1 MSAAVLETRAA
12 KATLAAGL
20 SMGLSVAL
28 QLVSVPVCLRYWGEE
43 TYGLWL
49 ALLALA
55 TLVRTLDFGFIAYVG
70 NELNLQYHGDEQQ
83 LRTTLASGLWGA
95 LALGILE
102 LLAGALILAS
112 GALARLLGIPE
123 EVAQHGRAA
132 LAFGILLFGFVSTGP
147 SFGIV
152 HKLLVPAGMLHQ
164 ATWWFMGLQIA
175 QTASLVAAAA
185 LGLTLGEAAV
195 LFAVCLALIQGASAL
210 YVARKL
216 PQFVPWWR
224 RPSRVRAVR
233 DLVRSTAMSGALLLT
248 QAGTNGIVMVVSAGL
263 GAAAVPAFTTV
274 RTLTSLWTTLTNVL
288 TAPLLPDVVRYH
300 AQGEPRKL
308 VAMLEAH
315 WLVANC
321 LVNLSILVCLPFLDL
336 VYRTWTNG
344 LVALDPGLL
353 CIMLLV
359 VVVGTPGSLIVV
371 YLTGIN
377 HLRAVTALYAVRGLV
392 PLAVGFALLPSLGL
406 IGVGLGLAAGEL
418 LGPVLVGAWYLQLE
432 LRRSGGAGSPRWQPA
447 AVGSALASGFLV
459 LTWLRGPHFGVAY
472 SAALVG
478 VIGSVA
484 WGWHA
489 ISAEVRA
496 RVLRLIGRAIG
507 LGRR

>member
-1 MSAAVLETRAA
+1 VSGAVLETRAA

-70 NELNLQYHGDEQQ
+70 NEVNLQYHRDEQQ

-95 LALGILE
+95 LALGVVE
-102 LLAGALILAS
+102 LLAGALIIAS
-112 GALARLLGIPE
+112 GRLAGLLGIPE
-123 EVAQHGRAA
+123 EIARHGRAG
-132 LAFGILLFGFVSTGP
+132 LAFGIVLLGFVSTGP
-147 SFGIV
+147 CFGIV

-175 QTASLVAAAA
+175 QTAALVAAAA
-185 LGLTLGEAAV
+185 LGLSVGKAAV
-195 LFAVCLALIQGASAL
+195 LFACSLAMIQGASAL

-216 PQFVPWWR
+216 PRFLPWWR
-224 RPSRVRAVR
+224 HPSRSRALR

-248 QAGTNGIVMVVSAGL
+248 QAGTNGVVMVISAGL
-263 GAAAVPAFTTV
+263 GAAAVPAFTTI

-288 TAPLLPDVVRYH
+288 TSPLLPDVVRYH

-321 LVNLSILVCLPFLDL
+321 LVNLSILACFPFLDA
-336 VYRTWTNG
+336 VYRAWTRG
-344 LVALDPGLL
+344 LVELDPGLL
-353 CIMLLV
+353 CAMLLA
-359 VVVGTPGSLIVV
+359 VVVGAPGSLIAV

-377 HLRAVTALYAVRGLV
+377 HLRAVTLLYAVRGVV
-392 PLAVGFALLPSLGL
+392 PLAVGFTLLPSLGL
-406 IGVGLGLAAGEL
+406 TAVGAGIALGEL
-418 LGPVLVGAWYLQLE
+418 LGPVLVGGLYLRSE
-432 LRRSGGAGSPRWQPA
+432 LQRSGSAVAPRWQPIALGSGLA
-447 AVGSALASGFLV
+447 AGVLVLQWVRGPDLGAAYFAALAGV
-459 LTWLRGPHFGVAY
+459 L
-472 SAALVG
+472 
-478 VIGSVA
+478 GSVV
-484 WGWHA
+484 WGWLA
-489 ISAEVRA
+489 ISAEVRE
-496 RVLRLIGRAIG
+496 RVLRLV
-507 LGRR
+507 RRRPA